1 MSTYQIE
8 DFDSIESEPRDAI
21 LNIGLD
27 NAHNIQ
33 EHRVVD
39 LKKYHLG
46 LFRPI
51 NCPAKSS
58 DKEILFSRPYKF
70 LEIFILLLIA
80 TKNNFFEGLFLPS
93 KGLAGKIIM

>member
-27 NAHNIQ
+27 NAHNVQ

-39 LKKYHLG
+39 LKKIS
-46 LFRPI
+46 FRT
-51 NCPAKSS
+51 
-58 DKEILFSRPYKF
+58 LQTY
-70 LEIFILLLIA
+70 
-80 TKNNFFEGLFLPS
+80 
-93 KGLAGKIIM
+93 